1 MKRMLL
7 FAAVWLA
14 TVAAWADTA
23 QRPMLEQGKTWWYE
37 YHHFEDN
44 GSGYDETVYPVAY
57 TLKEETVI
65 DGRTYWKMYRRKEYE
80 SRESYYAAYREE
92 DGKVYVRYDGQAE
105 DRLMIDFSLQGYEE
119 PWLVNFVPTEDNIK
133 VFGQLFRR
141 YSYHL
146 NAPDGIL
153 RDAAIVGVEGVGFKK
168 YGLVSYVFEPEVDC
182 ICDYQVLARVE
193 ANGWMFQDTDF
204 NAPKQ
209 IELTDE
215 ERVLVDS
222 NNDFALRL
230 FRKARGN
237 ESMVL
242 SPLSITF
249 ALGMVNNAAAGQ
261 TLQEI
266 NQTLGFGDAGADAIN
281 QFCHKLLVESN
292 TLDKDTKA
300 LLANTIYS
308 NQDYPLQASFVEKV
322 QQYYDATPETRNFHD
337 GETMDVINQWASD
350 HTEGMIPKMLNEDSF
365 NPNAVSYLLN
375 AIYFKG
381 AWKSKFN
388 PDYTREESFNGGEAV
403 PMMHQEGDFTYAD
416 HDDYQSLVLPYGN
429 GAYRMTVFLPH
440 EDKTVGD
447 VLHQLDGQHWQP
459 RGHSCEVD
467 LKLPRFETNT
477 DTGDSLILIMS
488 ELGMPSA
495 FIRGVAEFPYLCNW
509 PDIYIAMMK
518 QVAKIKLDEEGT
530 EAAAVT
536 IIGME
541 TAGIPEVK
549 EFHATRPF
557 LYIISEQSTGA
568 ILFIGQYMG
577 SGNPDSITPPRQSLP
592 TVTPVFSLQGT
603 RLNTPPAHG
612 VYIQNGRKV
621 VR

>member
-1 MKRMLL
+1 MTMKRMLL

-14 TVAAWADTA
+14 TVAAWADTT

-57 TLKEETVI
+57 TLREETVI

-105 DRLMIDFSLQGYEE
+105 DILLIDFSLLDDSYAAWGEIGD
-119 PWLVNFVPTEDNIK
+119 FVRTEDNIK

-141 YSYHL
+141 YRYYYTDVSGSL
-146 NAPDGIL
+146 QDMGF
-153 RDAAIVGVEGVGFKK
+153 VGVEGVGFKK
-168 YGLVSYVFEPEVDC
+168 TGLVNIPVEPEPTC
-182 ICDYQVLARVE
+182 ICDYQVLSRVQTGSWVFHD
-193 ANGWMFQDTDF
+193 ADF

-403 PMMHQEGDFTYAD
+403 PMMRQWC
-416 HDDYQSLVLPYGN
+416 
-429 GAYRMTVFLPH
+429 LPH
-440 EDKTVGD
+440 D
-447 VLHQLDGQHWQP
+447 
-459 RGHSCEVD
+459 R
-467 LKLPRFETNT
+467 LPA
-477 DTGDSLILIMS
+477 
-488 ELGMPSA
+488 P
-495 FIRGVAEFPYLCNW
+495 
-509 PDIYIAMMK
+509 
-518 QVAKIKLDEEGT
+518 
-530 EAAAVT
+530 
-536 IIGME
+536 
-541 TAGIPEVK
+541 
-549 EFHATRPF
+549 
-557 LYIISEQSTGA
+557 
-568 ILFIGQYMG
+568 
-577 SGNPDSITPPRQSLP
+577 
-592 TVTPVFSLQGT
+592 
-603 RLNTPPAHG
+603 
-612 VYIQNGRKV
+612 
-621 VR
+621 